1 MIKILVDLD
10 TEGDSFRN
18 NVSGEVT
25 KISRDIGEMI
35 MEVVGTDA
43 TCVSRD
49 VFDANDQKIGV
60 VTITNPWKE

>member
-10 TEGDSFRN
+10 TEGDSFRGN
-18 NVSGEVT
+18 MSGEVT

-35 MEVVGTDA
+35 LEVVSKDA

-49 VFDANDQKIGV
+49 IIDAGDNKIGI

>member
-18 NVSGEVT
+18 NTSGEVT
-25 KISRDIGEMI
+25 KISRDIGDMI
-35 MEVVGTDA
+35 LEVVGTSA

-60 VTITNPWKE
+60 VTITTPWKE

>member
-10 TEGDSFRN
+10 TEGDSFRSN
-18 NVSGEVT
+18 TAGEVA

-35 MEVVGTDA
+35 KEVVGTDA

-49 VFDANDQKIGV
+49 IFDANDQKIGV
-60 VTITNPWKE
+60 ITVTNPWKE